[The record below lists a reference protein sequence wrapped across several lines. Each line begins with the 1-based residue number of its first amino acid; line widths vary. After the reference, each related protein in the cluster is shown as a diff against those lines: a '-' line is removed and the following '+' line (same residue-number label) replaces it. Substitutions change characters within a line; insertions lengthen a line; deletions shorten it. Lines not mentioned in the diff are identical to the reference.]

1 MSMPKFRLITR
12 PDFDGVVS
20 GALLNER
27 EIIDEVLFA
36 EPNEMQEGK
45 IPVTGNDITA
55 NLPYREEVELCF
67 DHHMSEA
74 ARVGERDNL
83 VIDPEAP
90 SAARV
95 IFNHFGGKEGFPY
108 IPAGLLPAVDQADSA
123 DYLEDDILAPTG
135 WTLVNFV
142 TDPRTGLARFKHF
155 EISNDQLMI
164 DLMTYCR
171 RHEAEEIARIPD
183 VEERVHLYLAHG
195 ELSELQIRKNARIE
209 GKTLIVDHRAEETI
223 YACNRF
229 MVYALY
235 LECNL
240 SVHINPVNDPGMV
253 EIAMGKSILDRS
265 STVNVGMLML
275 GYGGGGHQAVGTC
288 RVARDKADSV
298 VGELLDRV
306 GA

>member
-1 MSMPKFRLITR
+1 
-12 PDFDGVVS
+12 
-20 GALLNER
+20 
-27 EIIDEVLFA
+27 
-36 EPNEMQEGK
+36 
-45 IPVTGNDITA
+45 
-55 NLPYREEVELCF
+55 
-67 DHHMSEA
+67 
-74 ARVGERDNL
+74 
-83 VIDPEAP
+83 
-90 SAARV
+90 
-95 IFNHFGGKEGFPY
+95 
-108 IPAGLLPAVDQADSA
+108 
-123 DYLEDDILAPTG
+123 
-135 WTLVNFV
+135 
-142 TDPRTGLARFKHF
+142 
-155 EISNDQLMI
+155 
-164 DLMTYCR
+164 LMTYCR

-235 LECNL
+235 PECNL